1 MSHDNLLNAD
11 ELRQEV
17 QQAIAALGDP
27 DADAS
32 RRHLRAAAER
42 LLAAREV
49 LYAVTIHLLDFL
61 LLDENHLSAWPPSF
75 DKGMPLTVTAC
86 PPLPER
92 PPQHGPQRLPA

>member
-17 QQAIAALGDP
+17 QQAIAALNDP
-27 DADAS
+27 DADAT

-61 LLDENHLSAWPPSF
+61 LIEDSHLAAPWPASF
-75 DKGMPLTVTAC
+75 EKGLPLNVIAC
-86 PPLPER
+86 ASLLERLAQEQPER
-92 PPQHGPQRLPA
+92 